1 MCFRDS
7 VALTDYFVL
16 TFIAA
21 KSFSSASDLSVDPPT
36 VNVAHDNNLMSA
48 PESSHQKKR
57 SADQK
62 IAQTGVGLST
72 TCGRWITA
80 IFTLQKCTPCCS
92 G

>member
-1 MCFRDS
+1 M
-7 VALTDYFVL
+7 LN
-16 TFIAA
+16 I
-21 KSFSSASDLSVDPPT
+21 
-36 VNVAHDNNLMSA
+36 AHDNNLMSA

-80 IFTLQKCTPCCS
+80 ILLCRNALHAAAVNPI
-92 G
+92 